1 MPTLEARIT
10 VSPAPDPT
18 PDPTPAPIASKF

>member
-1 MPTLEARIT
+1 MPTLEARTT

-18 PDPTPAPIASKF
+18 PDPAPTPIASKF